1 MQFLQDLRYATRQF
15 GQAPGFTATAVLTL
29 ALGIGATTAIF
40 TLVHAVL
47 LKSLPVARPD
57 ELYRV
62 GDNENCC
69 VNGGMQD
76 SWSLFSYNKYEHFRD
91 GSDGFQ
97 ELAAFQAGRSLAG
110 VRRSGSDQPAESER
124 LQYVSGNYFSM
135 FGIGAFA
142 GRVFT
147 PEDDREGAA
156 PVAVMSYRAWQQK
169 YGADPSVVGTSF
181 TFNGQPFT
189 VIGVTPPAFSGDRL
203 ERTPAFWLPLHAEP
217 LLDGVASL
225 MSFPTSD
232 WLDLIGRI
240 EPGADPGS
248 IEAQLQVLLRQWLLS
263 PVAGLDVEEKKL
275 VPKQTVRLSPG
286 GAGVQM
292 MREQYESGLRLLMW
306 VSAFVLMIACANVA
320 NLMLVRAAS
329 RRQQTCLRTALG
341 ATRSRQIAQVL
352 IESVALALLG
362 GIVGIGLAFWGTSV
376 ILDLA
381 FRDNPV
387 AISPAPSLPVLGF
400 TFAVSLLTGV
410 LFGVVPAWMMAGA
423 DPLEALRG
431 AHRSTSHSGAWTQK
445 SLVIVQAASSLVLLC
460 AAGLLAQ
467 SLRNIQRQDF
477 GFEVEDRYVFHLD
490 PQMAG
495 YGADELLALYRQLEE
510 NLGAIPGVA
519 RVSFTLYSPME
530 GNNWGETVYFEGR
543 EPPPPGTNEN
553 GSSWLRVSA
562 GYFETIGTRMV
573 KGRAFLEQDDAGSRN
588 VAVVNQ
594 TFAAKFFPDGDPIG
608 KRFGV
613 LDPKYAGSF
622 EIIGVTEDTQYR
634 GATRQIPPTFFL
646 PAAQQTQ
653 YDEPRFRAFED
664 RSHYLNAGVIR
675 TTGPVPNLEPQVRRA
690 LARAHPDL
698 ALIDFKTF
706 AAQVEGNFTQQA
718 MLVKLTSAF
727 GLLALVLACVGLY
740 GVTAYSVER
749 RTSEIGIRMALGADR
764 AKVLK
769 LVLRGAFA
777 QIGLGLL
784 IGIPATIAAGYAMT
798 AQLFGVRPYSPGIL
812 LTTTVVLSLAAL
824 VATLVPARR
833 ATSLEAIRALRTE

>member
-275 VPKQTVRLSPG
+275 VPKQTVRLSP
-286 GAGVQM
+286 
-292 MREQYESGLRLLMW
+292 
-306 VSAFVLMIACANVA
+306 
-320 NLMLVRAAS
+320 
-329 RRQQTCLRTALG
+329 
-341 ATRSRQIAQVL
+341 
-352 IESVALALLG
+352 
-362 GIVGIGLAFWGTSV
+362 
-376 ILDLA
+376 
-381 FRDNPV
+381 
-387 AISPAPSLPVLGF
+387 
-400 TFAVSLLTGV
+400 
-410 LFGVVPAWMMAGA
+410 
-423 DPLEALRG
+423 
-431 AHRSTSHSGAWTQK
+431 
-445 SLVIVQAASSLVLLC
+445 
-460 AAGLLAQ
+460 
-467 SLRNIQRQDF
+467 
-477 GFEVEDRYVFHLD
+477 
-490 PQMAG
+490 
-495 YGADELLALYRQLEE
+495 
-510 NLGAIPGVA
+510 
-519 RVSFTLYSPME
+519 
-530 GNNWGETVYFEGR
+530 
-543 EPPPPGTNEN
+543 
-553 GSSWLRVSA
+553 
-562 GYFETIGTRMV
+562 
-573 KGRAFLEQDDAGSRN
+573 
-588 VAVVNQ
+588 
-594 TFAAKFFPDGDPIG
+594 
-608 KRFGV
+608 
-613 LDPKYAGSF
+613 
-622 EIIGVTEDTQYR
+622 
-634 GATRQIPPTFFL
+634 
-646 PAAQQTQ
+646 
-653 YDEPRFRAFED
+653 
-664 RSHYLNAGVIR
+664 
-675 TTGPVPNLEPQVRRA
+675 
-690 LARAHPDL
+690 
-698 ALIDFKTF
+698 
-706 AAQVEGNFTQQA
+706 
-718 MLVKLTSAF
+718 
-727 GLLALVLACVGLY
+727 
-740 GVTAYSVER
+740 
-749 RTSEIGIRMALGADR
+749 
-764 AKVLK
+764 
-769 LVLRGAFA
+769 
-777 QIGLGLL
+777 
-784 IGIPATIAAGYAMT
+784 
-798 AQLFGVRPYSPGIL
+798 
-812 LTTTVVLSLAAL
+812 
-824 VATLVPARR
+824 
-833 ATSLEAIRALRTE
+833 